1 MDLDEN
7 DVSLDLRTIELNP
20 REKIRVYFEKLRN
33 EIETHYEDYLFNGDK
48 NGNMKYKNLDA
59 TDRIEINFK
68 KDKML
73 EIVDQVER
81 FCFSSK
87 NEKKFSQIANKL
99 KEVHDKMVKVS
110 HGFFYDEHFLDKKGH
125 LISNNDPRLKC
136 IEIEYRLKKELTDID
151 SQLFLNRM
159 TFFVRNKIFDIQ
171 KVPRQIFGYLIT
183 LDYFLNENELDV
195 LK

>member
-59 TDRIEINFK
+59 TDRIEINYK